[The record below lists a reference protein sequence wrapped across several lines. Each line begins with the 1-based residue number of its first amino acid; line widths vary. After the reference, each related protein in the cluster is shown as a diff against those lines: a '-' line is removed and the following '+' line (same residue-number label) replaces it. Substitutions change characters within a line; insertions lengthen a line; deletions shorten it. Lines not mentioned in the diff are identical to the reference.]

1 MTFWQWTGEWGK
13 QGDEYLFEEETDQ
26 LCQETEQRDGGGSS
40 QVNVSKFG
48 NINKVDLLS
57 QDVEAS
63 KSGGGN
69 EWELSSV
76 FLLHDIILEK
86 KGRLWK
92 GKKEEREECTFV
104 VYGE

>member
-1 MTFWQWTGEWGK
+1 M
-13 QGDEYLFEEETDQ
+13 
-26 LCQETEQRDGGGSS
+26 
-40 QVNVSKFG
+40 
-48 NINKVDLLS
+48 DLLS

-69 EWELSSV
+69 EGELSSV